1 MAKAVSFSPAGSG
14 RWPLRFSLSSAKAG
28 LVVAVVCL
36 ALALP
41 RAPAQASEIEPLC
54 NGRGAELDHLHSG
67 RQCAAATPN
76 SPAAESRSQ
85 SVTIVQ
91 FRFAGNT
98 LFTSKT
104 LAAVLAEDLNRPLS
118 FGNLHAL
125 SDKVERFYRAHGR
138 LAIVVLPAQDISANK
153 LTFVVVEAKPGKLHM
168 EARWELDAA
177 ANRLS

>member
-1 MAKAVSFSPAGSG
+1 MVKAVSFSPAGSG
-14 RWPLRFSLSSAKAG
+14 RWRLRFALSSAKAD
-28 LVVAVVCL
+28 LALAVVCL

-41 RAPAQASEIEPLC
+41 RAPAQASELEALC
-54 NGRGAELDHLHSG
+54 NGRGAELDNLHSG

-76 SPAAESRSQ
+76 NPAAESRSQ

-168 EARWELDAA
+168 EARLDLDASV
-177 ANRLS
+177 NRLS

>member
-1 MAKAVSFSPAGSG
+1 MPKAVSFSPAGSG
-14 RWPLRFSLSSAKAG
+14 RWPLRFSLRSAKAG
-28 LVVAVVCL
+28 LAMALVCL

-41 RAPAQASEIEPLC
+41 RAPAQASELEPIC
-54 NGRGAELDHLHSG
+54 NGQSEEPATVHAV
-67 RQCAAATPN
+67 RQCAPVATTN
-76 SPAAESRSQ
+76 PATQARSQ

-98 LFTSKT
+98 LFTSKA
-104 LAAVLAEDLNRPLS
+104 LAAVLADDLNRPLS

-125 SDKVERFYRAHGR
+125 SDKLERFYRAHGR

-168 EARWELDAA
+168 EARLDLDAS